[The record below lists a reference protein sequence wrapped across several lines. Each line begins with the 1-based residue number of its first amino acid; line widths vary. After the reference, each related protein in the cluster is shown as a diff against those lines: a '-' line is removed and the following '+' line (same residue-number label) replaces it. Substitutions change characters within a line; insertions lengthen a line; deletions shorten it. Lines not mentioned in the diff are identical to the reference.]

1 LLAVGNV
8 FCMACP
14 FMLPRELGRRLGL
27 ATRHWPRPLRS
38 KWLAVILLALF
49 FWAYEALA
57 LWNSPLWT
65 AWIVVAYFVAA
76 FVIDTLFRGA
86 SFCKYVCPIG
96 QFHFVSS
103 LVSPFEVRLKERT
116 VCATCVTHDCL
127 RGNATQRGCEL
138 ELYVPRKVGN
148 MDCTFCLDCVR
159 ACPHDNVGLVATIP
173 GSDLWTDRVRSS
185 IGLFSRRPDLAALAL
200 VVVIGGFA
208 GAAAMVDSPWVRSP
222 SALVATTLM
231 TALALASVLS
241 TTVDRATGGRLT
253 RRLAALRGLACRL
266 SLTFVPLGLAMWA
279 GHSLFHVVTGW
290 SSAWPAMQRVAVDMG
305 IRGLG
310 DPLWTSL
317 PPLLRPDALLAF
329 QLFLLDAGFLM
340 TLYAGWRIIR
350 AGTAR
355 SGATIGLQLSWAGL
369 AVVLYASGV
378 WTVLQP
384 MQMRGMVH

>member
-1 LLAVGNV
+1 
-8 FCMACP
+8 
-14 FMLPRELGRRLGL
+14 
-27 ATRHWPRPLRS
+27 
-38 KWLAVILLALF
+38 
-49 FWAYEALA
+49 
-57 LWNSPLWT
+57 
-65 AWIVVAYFVAA
+65 
-76 FVIDTLFRGA
+76 
-86 SFCKYVCPIG
+86 
-96 QFHFVSS
+96 
-103 LVSPFEVRLKERT
+103 
-116 VCATCVTHDCL
+116 
-127 RGNATQRGCEL
+127 
-138 ELYVPRKVGN
+138 
-148 MDCTFCLDCVR
+148 
-159 ACPHDNVGLVATIP
+159 
-173 GSDLWTDRVRSS
+173 
-185 IGLFSRRPDLAALAL
+185 LAL